1 MFKDIYYVDNICLQ
15 NTITFDLCLFYAF
28 YFFCQ
33 IVSLLC
39 FYCLLKTRSFV
50 APLSLFLYPVLRKL
64 SLRKD
69 GIFLYTFYIKEVI

>member
-1 MFKDIYYVDNICLQ
+1 
-15 NTITFDLCLFYAF
+15 
-28 YFFCQ
+28 
-33 IVSLLC
+33 LLC